1 MRSLTHPTTFDD
13 VRGTTVIHSS
23 AQRRPAPIRI
33 AVTGANGGYGR
44 TLLDQL
50 RRLPD
55 MAAAQ
60 LVDPDVDGVRRML
73 ADLGMTGD
81 DVVTATGAA
90 EAAAAVDAGRT
101 AVVADAAHV
110 AWSHVDVLVEAT
122 GRIDAGFSYADTAL
136 DNGTHVVMVSKEVET
151 IAGVALSAKARE
163 RGLRYLPGDGDQPAN
178 LLRLVDWVLATGF
191 DIVALGKSGEYDLV
205 FDPATGIV
213 NQNGVEQQAPALA
226 GLLGRGDDL
235 SATLAAR
242 AEAVS
247 GLKRAAAAD
256 SCEMNVVSLY
266 TGATADV
273 ETMHYPVVRP
283 DELADV
289 YAERADGGILG
300 TTGVIDVFSMLRL
313 PGEASFAGGVFAIV
327 RTGDDVTWETLR
339 GKGHVVSR
347 DGRYACIYWPYH
359 FMGIETP
366 LTIAAAVDDTAA
378 TPEPRQHTVLAARA
392 STDLAAGTPFRV
404 EGHHHEIAGVAPVI
418 VAPDAGEIAP
428 YYLLSGARLRRDVAA
443 GELVH
448 FADLDGVHEPAA
460 SAYLSGLALGI

>member
-1 MRSLTHPTTFDD
+1 M
-13 VRGTTVIHSS
+13 IHSP
-23 AQRRPAPIRI
+23 AQRRPSPIRI
-33 AVTGANGGYGR
+33 ALTGANGGYGR

-55 MAAAQ
+55 MRAAQ

-73 ADLGMTGD
+73 LELG
-81 DVVTATGAA
+81 
-90 EAAAAVDAGRT
+90 VDAELITTVTDAADTASAVESGRI
-101 AVVADAAHV
+101 AVVADADHV
-110 AWSHVDVLVEAT
+110 SWAHVDVLVEAT
-122 GRIDAGFSYADTAL
+122 GRIDAGFAYADAAIEA
-136 DNGTHVVMVSKEVET
+136 GAHVVMVSKEVET
-151 IAGVALSAKARE
+151 VAGVALSARARAK
-163 RGLRYLPGDGDQPAN
+163 GVRYLPGDGDQPAN

-205 FDPATGIV
+205 LDPATGIV
-213 NQNGVEQQAPALA
+213 NQNGVEQHAPALA
-226 GLLGRGDDL
+226 GLLERGDDL
-235 SATLAAR
+235 RATLDAR
-242 AEAVS
+242 AAAVA

-266 TGATADV
+266 SGATADV
-273 ETMHYPVVRP
+273 EAMHYPVVRP

-289 YAERADGGILG
+289 YATRADGGLLG
-300 TTGVIDVFSMLRL
+300 STGVVDVFSMLRL

-327 RTGDDVTWETLR
+327 RTGDDVTWDILR

-366 LTIAAAVDDTAA
+366 LTIAAAVDGTAS

-392 STDLAAGTPFRV
+392 ATDLAAGTPFRV
-404 EGHHHEIAGVAPVI
+404 EGHHHEISGVAPVI

-428 YYLLSGARLRRDVAA
+428 YYLLSGARLRTDVAA
-443 GELVH
+443 GDLVR
-448 FADLDGVHEPAA
+448 FADLDGVAA
-460 SAYLSGLALGI
+460 AAAAAYRSGLALGA

>member
-1 MRSLTHPTTFDD
+1 MRSRRIPPTFDD
-13 VRGTTVIHSS
+13 VRGTTVIHSP
-23 AQRRPAPIRI
+23 AQRRPSPIRI

-55 MAAAQ
+55 MTAVQ

-73 ADLGMTGD
+73 ADLGIAGD
-81 DVVTATGAA
+81 QVVAATDGAQT
-90 EAAAAVDAGRT
+90 AAAVEDGCT
-101 AVVADAAHV
+101 VIVADAAHV

-136 DNGTHVVMVSKEVET
+136 DNDAHVVMVSKEVET
-151 IAGVALSAKARE
+151 IAGVALSAKARA

-178 LLRLVDWVLATGF
+178 LLRLVDWVLAVGF

-205 FDPATGIV
+205 FDPATGV
-213 NQNGVEQQAPALA
+213 VDQNGVAQQAPALA

-235 SATLAAR
+235 RATLAAR
-242 AEAVS
+242 AEAVAP
-247 GLKRAAAAD
+247 LKRAAAAD

-266 TGATADV
+266 TGATADI

-289 YAERADGGILG
+289 YAERVDGGLLD
-300 TTGVIDVFSMLRL
+300 TTGAIDVFSMLRL

-327 RTGDDVTWETLR
+327 RTGDEVTWRTLR

-347 DGRYACIYWPYH
+347 DGKYACIYWPYH
-359 FMGIETP
+359 YMGIETP
-366 LTIAAAVDDTAA
+366 LTIAAAVDDTATTA
-378 TPEPRQHTVLAARA
+378 EPRQHTVLAARA
-392 STDLAAGTPFRV
+392 TTDLAVGTPFRV
-404 EGHHHEIAGVAPVI
+404 EGHHHEISGVAPVI
-418 VAPDAGEIAP
+418 VAPDAGDIAP
-428 YYLLSGARLRRDVAA
+428 YYLLSGARLSTDVAA
-443 GELVH
+443 GELVR
-448 FADLDGVHEPAA
+448 FTDLDGVHQPAA
-460 SAYLSGLALGI
+460 SAYLSGLALGA